1 MGHIR
6 PALQSL
12 LILAMVY
19 APYRSYI
26 VCLLS
31 SGVEHFPRKE
41 KVVGS
46 NPTGGSIRTS
56 LWIQEIPLQP
66 GGVQCGVFAVLARF
80 LRGSDARSAAAR
92 PTSVPEPQ
100 RVPSRATAIGSG
112 EASSPVAI
120 KWDNPISKGLRCLA
134 ETYM

>member
-1 MGHIR
+1 
-6 PALQSL
+6 
-12 LILAMVY
+12 MVY

-66 GGVQCGVFAVLARF
+66 GGVQGGVFAVLARF
-80 LRGSDARSAAAR
+80 LRGSDARSAAVR
-92 PTSVPEPQ
+92 PTSIPETQ
-100 RVPSRATAIGSG
+100 RVPSRATAIGSV
-112 EASSPVAI
+112 EVSSPVAPNGI
-120 KWDNPISKGLRCLA
+120 TPYQKVYGV
-134 ETYM
+134 